1 MPPLITEYGLL
12 ELFLVSAASSVLP
25 VPTEPTIAF
34 LLAKHTG
41 PLIVLLIL
49 IPGSVIGAS
58 VGYLLGRYGIRRVI
72 PFHNLERER
81 RVREWFQ
88 KYGLVLLVISPW
100 IPFGGDLVPIAAG
113 FEKYS
118 PSLFLVAITVGKAI
132 KGAAVVYF
140 ISYFL
145 PLTGLHF

>member
-1 MPPLITEYGLL
+1 MITEYGLF

-34 LLAKHTG
+34 LLAKDIG
-41 PLIVLLIL
+41 PFIILLIL

-88 KYGLVLLVISPW
+88 KYGLALLIISPW

-113 FEKYS
+113 FEKYN
-118 PSLFLVAITVGKAI
+118 PPLFLAAITIGKAI
-132 KGAAVVYF
+132 KGIAVVYF